1 MAGKRVRFRI
11 LGPLEVEGAGTV
23 RITAARQQIVLAML
37 LLEANKVVSVDRLVD
52 AVWDDSP
59 PPTAKGQIQICVSG
73 VRRLLGEA
81 GQDGRITTRPP
92 GYILHVAEGELDL
105 HDFNTLVNRGR
116 TALAR
121 QELEAAAT
129 AFREAIDLFQGAPL
143 TGIDSRVV
151 QAAAARIGERLLGV
165 REECLDVELRLGR
178 HHESI
183 DELTALVTDH
193 PLRERLVGLLMT
205 ALYRAGRQVDA
216 LEVYRLARLA
226 LVEDLGLEPGE
237 PLRKLER
244 AILNG
249 DGALDLPGAPAPAVP
264 APAAPPPA
272 APPASAPAPP
282 APATAAVPRMTP
294 SDIPDFT
301 GHDELVAQLV
311 RYLTGDDHPGDRN
324 TVPVVLLT
332 GRGGA
337 GKTTLAVHL
346 AHKLVDAFPDGQLY
360 VQLGGGRP
368 QIGTVS
374 QILER
379 FLRALG
385 IAGSAVPDSIEE
397 RASTFRSQVAGRRLL
412 VILDDVTDVRQV
424 QYLLPGSPTC
434 GVIATSRLRL
444 AGIPGSHLVEIGTL
458 DPHNAVGLLATMVG
472 PDRVSAEPS
481 EALKLVELCGRLP
494 LALRIAAARL
504 AARPHWKIQ
513 QLTER
518 LGDEGRRLD
527 ELMHGGLGVR
537 ASIALTYE
545 YLDADAQR
553 LFRLLGILEAA
564 DFAAWVAAPLLDR
577 DALLA
582 ADVLETLVDARLV
595 DVVQGS
601 GTATRYRLHDLVRVY
616 ARERLAAEEP
626 PAERLAA
633 LKRML
638 GAWLYLGECAH
649 RQLYG
654 GDYTVIHSD
663 AERFELPRD
672 VVRSALHDPLLWY
685 ENERSAV
692 VAAVLQAC
700 QAGAADYC
708 WDLAITMVTLFETRS
723 YLDDWRTTHEA
734 ALLVTQQMNDRRGEA
749 TMLYSIGALDI
760 AEQRFDEASVRLN
773 LALTV
778 FEEVGEAHGR
788 ALALRNLAFLDR
800 TRGDLDRAWVRYEEA
815 LAGLRQF
822 GDAAGEAHVLN
833 GMAQIELDR
842 GRPAAA
848 TDLLNQA
855 MRIAKAANSTRV
867 RAQVLHR
874 LGELRLAHG
883 ELELAEQDLSQ
894 ALELVREGR
903 DRLGNAYVLHG
914 LGIVK
919 LRQQDYDRA
928 AEFLSHGYSLACHSG
943 DRLANARFCLAL
955 ASLYQARRDYR
966 SAKEW
971 AFRAI
976 ELFDQ
981 VAMPGGQAQARELLS
996 QLRHETV

>member
-1 MAGKRVRFRI
+1 MRFRI
-11 LGPLEVEGAGTV
+11 LGPLEVEATSTV

-52 AVWDDSP
+52 AVWDESP

-73 VRRLLGEA
+73 VRRLLGDA
-81 GQDGRITTRPP
+81 GLDGRITTRPP
-92 GYILHVAEGELDL
+92 GYVLQVVEGELDL
-105 HDFNTLVNRGR
+105 HDFTTSVSRGR
-116 TALAR
+116 AALAR
-121 QELEAAAT
+121 HDLEAAAT
-129 AFREAIDLFQGAPL
+129 AFREAVDLFQGAPL

-151 QAAAARIGERLLGV
+151 QAAAARIAERLLGI
-165 REECLDVELRLGR
+165 REECLDVELQLGR

-183 DELTALVTDH
+183 DELTALVTEH

-205 ALYRAGRQVDA
+205 ALYRAGRQVEA

-237 PLRKLER
+237 SLRKLER

-249 DGALDLPGAPAPAVP
+249 DTSLNLPG
-264 APAAPPPA
+264 PAAA
-272 APPASAPAPP
+272 AAPAPP
-282 APATAAVPRMTP
+282 ATPPEAAPQVPAPPPPDATAVPRMTP

-301 GHDELVAQLV
+301 GHEELVPQLV
-311 RYLTGDDHPGDRN
+311 QYLSGEGDDGDRS

-346 AHKLVDAFPDGQLY
+346 AHKLADLFPDGQLY
-360 VQLGGGRP
+360 VQLGTGRP
-368 QIGTVS
+368 GIGTIS
-374 QILER
+374 AILER

-385 IAGSAVPDSIEE
+385 IAGNAVPDSLEE
-397 RASTFRSQVAGRRLL
+397 RASTFRSQVAGRKLL
-412 VILDDVTDVRQV
+412 IVLDDVTDVRQV
-424 QYLLPGSPTC
+424 QYLLPGSPSC

-444 AGIPGSHLVEIGTL
+444 AGIPGSHLVEVGAL
-458 DPHNAVGLLATMVG
+458 DPHNGVGLLATMVG

-481 EALKLVELCGRLP
+481 EALNLVELCGRLP

-504 AARPHWKIQ
+504 AARPHWKIR

-545 YLDADAQR
+545 YLDPDAQR

-582 ADVLETLVDARLV
+582 TDVLETLVDARLV

-626 PAERLAA
+626 PAERTAA

-638 GAWLYLGECAH
+638 GAWLYLGEWAH
-649 RQLYG
+649 RLLYG

-672 VVRSALHDPLLWY
+672 MVQSVLQDPLLWY

-692 VAAVLQAC
+692 VSAVLQAS
-700 QAGAADYC
+700 QAGASDYC

-749 TMLYSIGALDI
+749 TMLYSVGALDI
-760 AEQRFDEASVRLN
+760 AEQRYDEASVRLN

-842 GRPAAA
+842 GRPVAA
-848 TDLLNQA
+848 TELLNQA
-855 MRIAKAANSTRV
+855 MRIANAANSTRV

-874 LGELRLAHG
+874 LGELRLAG
-883 ELELAEQDLSQ
+883 GDLELAEQDLSQ
-894 ALELVREGR
+894 ALALVREGR

-943 DRLANARFCLAL
+943 DRVANARFCLAL
-955 ASLYQARRDYR
+955 ASLYQARRDYP

-971 AFRAI
+971 ASRAM

-981 VAMPGGQAQARELLS
+981 VSMPTGLAQARELLT
-996 QLRHETV
+996 QLRHNLV